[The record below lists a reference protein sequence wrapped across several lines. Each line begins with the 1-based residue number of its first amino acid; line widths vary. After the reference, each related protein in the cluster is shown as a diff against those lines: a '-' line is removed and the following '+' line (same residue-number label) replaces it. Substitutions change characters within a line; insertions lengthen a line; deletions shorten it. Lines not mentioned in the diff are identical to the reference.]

1 MSAEGSRSGPAGP
14 SQETR
19 NPVPFEARSRASSSS
34 SRSLSLKPP
43 RTPRFAEATAVH
55 SPIEPS
61 QTSRSPFADPP
72 GTMTNHYHPQLQ
84 PSDVGFGY
92 IADNDASRNASYP
105 GMPVEEDYNASMAP
119 KSPLKSALKVP
130 GTPGRQLDNPLS
142 PTFKQEQILEKREAE
157 TDRENARDL
166 KVKVRVRLAKI
177 VLRGVNFSCSLIV
190 LAMVA
195 TAFVIFNR
203 TRGLAKRNDL
213 DPWAPQT
220 ILWPHIT
227 LLVIA
232 CISLVLSIV
241 VICAYMRGGH
251 RRAEKAAVYYTVFA
265 VGFFAFSIVMWAV
278 GAGVLNGTKNNSGNK
293 DMWGWSCVNNRRKQL
308 FQDDI
313 NYDLVCRL
321 LNWSLICCLIEVVV
335 EIITIAIYAFIFY
348 RYWSKRKLRKTM
360 DLRDKARQDMYLA
373 QLRSQS
379 APNTPGFGAPMTPR
393 PGDDQFSQ
401 AEKGESP
408 STQFATSSQPKP
420 FRLQPPPIKVHNAT
434 PKLGSD
440 GFDNGVPPPLHSP
453 AAPGEPQYETVP
465 IPGSYTIT
473 QPAPSPAF
481 APTPVD
487 PLLPGQALTSEHR
500 IESPPSSPRIAP
512 ASGSWQR

>member
-1 MSAEGSRSGPAGP
+1 M
-14 SQETR
+14 
-19 NPVPFEARSRASSSS
+19 
-34 SRSLSLKPP
+34 
-43 RTPRFAEATAVH
+43 
-55 SPIEPS
+55 
-61 QTSRSPFADPP
+61 
-72 GTMTNHYHPQLQ
+72 
-84 PSDVGFGY
+84 
-92 IADNDASRNASYP
+92 
-105 GMPVEEDYNASMAP
+105 
-119 KSPLKSALKVP
+119 
-130 GTPGRQLDNPLS
+130 
-142 PTFKQEQILEKREAE
+142 
-157 TDRENARDL
+157 
-166 KVKVRVRLAKI
+166 AKI

-203 TRGLAKRNDL
+203 TKNLARRNDL
-213 DPWAPQT
+213 VPWAPKT

-232 CISLVLSIV
+232 CISLVLSVV

-308 FQDDI
+308 FQDDVD
-313 NYDLVCRL
+313 YDLVCRL
-321 LNWSLICCLIEVVV
+321 LVSAVLRRPSPPLRRPPPPPTDPLLSFPPQNWSLICCLIEVVV
-335 EIITIAIYAFIFY
+335 ETITIAIYAFIFY

-360 DLRDKARQDMYLA
+360 DLRDNARQDMYLA

-379 APNTPGFGAPMTPR
+379 APNTPGFGGPMTPR
-393 PGDDQFSQ
+393 PGEDRFSQ

-408 STQFATSSQPKP
+408 STQFATSSEPKS
-420 FRLQPPPIKVHNAT
+420 FRLQPPPIRVQNAT

-440 GFDNGVPPPLHSP
+440 GFDNAASAPLHWA
-453 AAPGEPQYETVP
+453 AAPGEPLYETVP
-465 IPGSYTIT
+465 VPGSYATSR
-473 QPAPSPAF
+473 PAPSPTF

-487 PLLPGQALTSEHR
+487 PLLSRQALTSERR

-512 ASGSWQR
+512 ASDSLQR

>member
-1 MSAEGSRSGPAGP
+1 MPC
-14 SQETR
+14 
-19 NPVPFEARSRASSSS
+19 PFDDARLTLFSSSS
-34 SRSLSLKPP
+34 S
-43 RTPRFAEATAVH
+43 
-55 SPIEPS
+55 SP
-61 QTSRSPFADPP
+61 Q
-72 GTMTNHYHPQLQ
+72 
-84 PSDVGFGY
+84 
-92 IADNDASRNASYP
+92 
-105 GMPVEEDYNASMAP
+105 
-119 KSPLKSALKVP
+119 
-130 GTPGRQLDNPLS
+130 
-142 PTFKQEQILEKREAE
+142 
-157 TDRENARDL
+157 
-166 KVKVRVRLAKI
+166 
-177 VLRGVNFSCSLIV
+177 
-190 LAMVA
+190 
-195 TAFVIFNR
+195 
-203 TRGLAKRNDL
+203 
-213 DPWAPQT
+213 
-220 ILWPHIT
+220 
-227 LLVIA
+227 
-232 CISLVLSIV
+232 
-241 VICAYMRGGH
+241 
-251 RRAEKAAVYYTVFA
+251 
-265 VGFFAFSIVMWAV
+265 
-278 GAGVLNGTKNNSGNK
+278 
-293 DMWGWSCVNNRRKQL
+293 
-308 FQDDI
+308 
-313 NYDLVCRL
+313 
-321 LNWSLICCLIEVVV
+321 NWSLICCLIEVVV

>member
-1 MSAEGSRSGPAGP
+1 M
-14 SQETR
+14 
-19 NPVPFEARSRASSSS
+19 
-34 SRSLSLKPP
+34 
-43 RTPRFAEATAVH
+43 
-55 SPIEPS
+55 
-61 QTSRSPFADPP
+61 
-72 GTMTNHYHPQLQ
+72 
-84 PSDVGFGY
+84 
-92 IADNDASRNASYP
+92 
-105 GMPVEEDYNASMAP
+105 
-119 KSPLKSALKVP
+119 
-130 GTPGRQLDNPLS
+130 
-142 PTFKQEQILEKREAE
+142 
-157 TDRENARDL
+157 
-166 KVKVRVRLAKI
+166 KVRVRLAKI

-321 LNWSLICCLIEVVV
+321 LVSARLATCL
-335 EIITIAIYAFIFY
+335 
-348 RYWSKRKLRKTM
+348 
-360 DLRDKARQDMYLA
+360 
-373 QLRSQS
+373 
-379 APNTPGFGAPMTPR
+379 APLTTP
-393 PGDDQFSQ
+393 D
-401 AEKGESP
+401 
-408 STQFATSSQPKP
+408 
-420 FRLQPPPIKVHNAT
+420 
-434 PKLGSD
+434 
-440 GFDNGVPPPLHSP
+440 
-453 AAPGEPQYETVP
+453 
-465 IPGSYTIT
+465 
-473 QPAPSPAF
+473 
-481 APTPVD
+481 
-487 PLLPGQALTSEHR
+487 
-500 IESPPSSPRIAP
+500 
-512 ASGSWQR
+512 